1 MVRDRM
7 LRSIKWGKLADEMS
21 AEVLTQ
27 LKENVRDEENI
38 EEILSTSM
46 HRKQKSLPNEVL

>member
-1 MVRDRM
+1 MLVVRDRM
-7 LRSIKWGKLADEMS
+7 LRSIKWRKLADEMP

-38 EEILSTSM
+38 EEILSTHESFDA
-46 HRKQKSLPNEVL
+46 